1 CCLLAI
7 VSVSLNGAYGV
18 EATGLLFLSVLTGLL
33 TVMTLTDIAVC
44 RLPRIFTLSLIVLG
58 AAFRYSQ
65 EELTYSLLNAS
76 LWFSMTYLLRQF
88 FITAKGTEALGLG
101 DVFLIAGIAMWTQPQ
116 HTPLIIAG
124 AASGA
129 FLFILIF
136 CRRRRQQALP
146 FAPFLC
152 ASLYALTLFPDSVF
166 RTSEIF
172 T

>member
-1 CCLLAI
+1 I

-18 EATGLLFLSVLTGLL
+18 EATGLLFLSILTGLL

-58 AAFRYSQ
+58 AAFRYSL

-76 LWFSMTYLLRQF
+76 LWFGMTYLLRQF

-116 HTPLIIAG
+116 HTPLLITA

-129 FLFILIF
+129 FLFILLF
-136 CRRRRQQALP
+136 CRHRHQQALP

-152 ASLYALTLFPDSVF
+152 ASLYALTLLPDSVF

>member
-1 CCLLAI
+1 
-7 VSVSLNGAYGV
+7 
-18 EATGLLFLSVLTGLL
+18 
-33 TVMTLTDIAVC
+33 
-44 RLPRIFTLSLIVLG
+44 LIVLG

-136 CRRRRQQALP
+136 CRRRRLSRHCRSPRFSAHHCMHLPSSLIPFSALRRY
-146 FAPFLC
+146 
-152 ASLYALTLFPDSVF
+152 SREKVQT
-166 RTSEIF
+166 R
-172 T
+172 